1 LNTPILSV
9 LMTSY
14 NRESFI
20 AEAIESVQQ
29 SSFQEWEL
37 IIVDDGSTD
46 QTVNIAKG
54 YAAADDR
61 ISVYINEQ
69 NLGDYPN
76 RNKAASYAKGEFM
89 MYVDSDDRILKDGFQ
104 QCIDAMKAFP
114 LAGIGMQYNDASHRS
129 PFYMNS
135 EEVIRHHFFKKPC
148 LMIGPGGT
156 ILRRRFFEQIGC
168 YPEKYGPANDMY
180 FNLKAASVYGVLF
193 LPFTFNFYRIHEGQE
208 QNNKYAYLS
217 NNYNYLKDALNEL
230 TFSFSTKEK
239 EWIMNKNRR
248 RFVMNLIRY
257 LLKSRNLSNTLRARS
272 TTHFGFSDL
281 FKVLFHPSL
290 PR

>member
-1 LNTPILSV
+1 MKSPILSV

-14 NRESFI
+14 NRQSFI

-37 IIVDDGSTD
+37 IIVDDGSID
-46 QTVNIAKG
+46 ETVNIAKR
-54 YAAADDR
+54 YAAADNR
-61 ISVYINEQ
+61 ISVYINEK

-76 RNKAASYAKGEFM
+76 RNHAASIAKGKYI

-104 QCIDAMKAFP
+104 QCINAMEAFP
-114 LAGIGMQYNDASHRS
+114 RAGFGMQFNEASDS
-129 PFYMNS
+129 SAFYLNS
-135 EEVIRHHFFKKPC
+135 EDVLHAHFFKKPC

-156 ILRRRFFEQIGC
+156 ILRRSFFEQIGG

-180 FNLKAASVYGVLF
+180 FNLKAASVSGVLF
-193 LPFTFNFYRIHEGQE
+193 LPFTFNFYRIHDGQE

-217 NNYNYLKDALNEL
+217 NNYNYLRDALNDLKLSL
-230 TFSFSTKEK
+230 TSREK
-239 EWIMNKNRR
+239 VWIMNKNRR

-257 LLKSRNLSNTLRARS
+257 LLKTGNVTKTLQARK
-272 TTHFGFSDL
+272 TTQFGVLDL
-281 FKVLFHPSL
+281 FKAFFHRSL
-290 PR
+290 SR

>member
-1 LNTPILSV
+1 MNTPFLSV
-9 LMTSY
+9 LMTCY
-14 NRESFI
+14 NRQSFI

-29 SSFQEWEL
+29 SSFQDWEL
-37 IIVDDGSTD
+37 IIVDDGSID
-46 QTVNIAKG
+46 ETVNIAKR
-54 YAAADDR
+54 YAAADHR
-61 ISVYINEQ
+61 ISVHINEQ

-104 QCIDAMKAFP
+104 QCLDAMKAFP
-114 LAGIGMQYNDASHRS
+114 QAGIGMQYNDASDRS

-156 ILRRRFFEQIGC
+156 ILRRSFFEQIGG

-180 FNLKAASVYGVLF
+180 FNLKAASVSGVLF
-193 LPFTFNFYRIHEGQE
+193 LPFTFNYYRIHEGQE

-217 NNYNYLKDALNEL
+217 NNYNYLRDALNDLKLSL
-230 TFSFSTKEK
+230 TSREK
-239 EWIMNKNRR
+239 VWIMNKNRR
-248 RFVMNLIRY
+248 RFAMNLIHY
-257 LLKSRNLSNTLRARS
+257 FLKTGNVTNTLRARR
-272 TTHFGFSDL
+272 TTQFVLSDL
-281 FKVLFHPSL
+281 FKAFFHRSL
-290 PR
+290 SR